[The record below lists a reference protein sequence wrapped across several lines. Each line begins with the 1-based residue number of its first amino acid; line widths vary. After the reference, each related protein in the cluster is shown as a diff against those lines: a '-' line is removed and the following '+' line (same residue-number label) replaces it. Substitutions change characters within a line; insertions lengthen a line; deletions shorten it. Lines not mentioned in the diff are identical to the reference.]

1 MKFWNA
7 FNTNRKLFSTLHVD
21 DVKKKK
27 KIDPLFFCLFLIYPF
42 LSLFLFTVTGE
53 RWSRH
58 RFRASIPWM
67 FTRLRFAFHVRREM
81 QTRVYEMAH
90 NGMESKLKNLRRRF
104 EAKVSFE
111 FTREYGTRITHLSK
125 IYFPFDL
132 ISLLYYFISRKNRI
146 SFVEYILFY
155 IYRWKEVSQD
165 CTETR
170 VLETLCWLRYIIM
183 EEL

>member
-1 MKFWNA
+1 MRLTRTGNYFLRYMW
-7 FNTNRKLFSTLHVD
+7 TTL
-21 DVKKKK
+21 KKKK
-27 KIDPLFFCLFLIYPF
+27 KNWSAFF
-42 LSLFLFTVTGE
+42 LSLPYIPFSFSLSVHRY
-53 RWSRH
+53 RWKMKSPPLSS
-58 RFRASIPWM
+58 SIPWM